1 MLNYKHCSR
10 THTATKQKCQT
21 GILRSAKLFQL
32 FHIYDFHIST
42 IIIRHLDGSFGSN
55 IMTTSQVSQRSWV
68 QIPYGPDFFSGL
80 ISTTSSVV
88 FIAARISYIRFFTA
102 MHTYDFHISTII
114 IVPTCPSIWLETTS
128 KKSLLWILL
137 FQPLFSLFRLKFDD
151 KFCDTSY
158 NCFLPPEL
166 QNVLRRNHESCGRI
180 LQKLAGEIER
190 LNTRLE
196 SSNSPTSKQQPIESM
211 QSQHDAILIR
221 KLQQRNTRAAKTTFL
236 IVSFFR
242 GLLATSFISDHH
254 VQWHFVSEVCHRYQ
268 KTSWIGY
275 RLSYV
280 ELS

>member
-1 MLNYKHCSR
+1 MTFIYLQS
-10 THTATKQKCQT
+10 
-21 GILRSAKLFQL
+21 LLFQL
-32 FHIYDFHIST
+32 VPVFGWKPLPRRVYYEYCYFNLSSAYSVLSSMINFVT
-42 IIIRHLDGSFGSN
+42 PVIIASF
-55 IMTTSQVSQRSWV
+55 
-68 QIPYGPDFFSGL
+68 
-80 ISTTSSVV
+80 
-88 FIAARISYIRFFTA
+88 
-102 MHTYDFHISTII
+102 
-114 IVPTCPSIWLETTS
+114 
-128 KKSLLWILL
+128 
-137 FQPLFSLFRLKFDD
+137 
-151 KFCDTSY
+151 
-158 NCFLPPEL
+158 PPEL